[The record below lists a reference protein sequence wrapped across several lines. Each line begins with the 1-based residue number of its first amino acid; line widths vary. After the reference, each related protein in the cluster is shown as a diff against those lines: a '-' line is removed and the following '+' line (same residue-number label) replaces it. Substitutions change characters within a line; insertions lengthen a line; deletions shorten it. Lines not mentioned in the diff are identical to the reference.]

1 MSLSTVP
8 TEAAHVKVRVSP
20 SSQLARLLGVGVRV
34 TGPGL
39 TAVCD
44 DMQWLLSIIVSC
56 VRASHHQHYQGKG
69 HSLAYGPSLGKLRER
84 ERGGGRKRK
93 RERGGRDGG
102 RQTDRQTNR
111 QRLTVLCHS

>member
-44 DMQWLLSIIVSC
+44 DMQWLLSIIVFC
-56 VRASHHQHYQGKG
+56 VRASHHLHYQGKG

-84 ERGGGRKRK
+84 ERGGGVE
-93 RERGGRDGG
+93 REREREGEGWRE
-102 RQTDRQTNR
+102 TDRQTDK
-111 QRLTVLCHS
+111 QTETDCIMP